1 MDKKSFQINSND
13 NVSVALEKIKN
24 KNNTIPVGHKIALKD
39 IKKGESI
46 IKYGYKIGRAAENI
60 NKEEWVHSH
69 NLKTDLSGKVEYEYN
84 PLKNL
89 MQSTNKASRTFKAY
103 LRENGE
109 VGIRN
114 EIWIIPLVGCINKL
128 TEFYTEKARKRYSE
142 EIENNQIDG
151 ISAYPHP
158 YGCSQLGDD
167 LKNTQKILASLAKH
181 PNAGG
186 ILFLGLGC
194 ENNQLDSFKEVLGK
208 YNDQKVKF
216 VVLQEEKNEAEKIN
230 DEIEALISYASG
242 FKREEVPIS
251 KLKIGLKCGGSDSF
265 SGITANPLLG
275 RISDKLTSFGGTT
288 ILTEV
293 PEFFGAEQILMNRAE
308 NNDVFNDIV
317 EIINRFKD
325 YFIEHGQSIYENP
338 SPGNKEGGITTLEEK
353 SLGNIQKGGN
363 GVVTGVKDYGERVEK
378 TGLNLVYGPGND
390 LVSSTALTA
399 AGAQIVL
406 FSTGRGTPYGSPVPT
421 IKVST
426 NNRLARDKAEWIDF
440 NAGSLLEGKE
450 MDSLAAEFFE
460 YIIKIAEKEE
470 VTFNEKY
477 NFKEIA
483 IFKDG
488 VTL

>member
-1 MDKKSFQINSND
+1 MDKKTFQINEND
-13 NVSVALEKIKN
+13 NVSVALEDIEN
-24 KNNTIPVGHKIALKD
+24 KNSSIPVGHKIALKN
-39 IKKGESI
+39 IQEGQNI
-46 IKYGYKIGRAAENI
+46 IKYGHKIGKAAKNI
-60 NKEEWVHSH
+60 KKGEWVHSH
-69 NLKTDLSGKVEYEYN
+69 NLKTDLSGKLKYEYH
-84 PLKNL
+84 PLKN
-89 MQSTNKASRTFKAY
+89 MDSSYQASGTFRAY
-103 LRENGE
+103 IRENGE
-109 VGIRN
+109 VGVRN
-114 EIWIIPLVGCINKL
+114 EVWILPLVGCINKL
-128 TEFYTEKARKRYSE
+128 TEFYTEKACKKYSE
-142 EIENNQIDG
+142 EIDNNQIDG
-151 ISAYPHP
+151 IYAYPHP

-167 LKNTQKILASLAKH
+167 LKNTQKILSSLAKH

-186 ILFLGLGC
+186 VLFLGLGC
-194 ENNQLDSFKEVLGK
+194 ENNQLDSFKEVLGE
-208 YNDQKVKF
+208 YNEQKIKF
-216 VVLQEEKNEAEKIN
+216 VVLQEEKNEEEKVN
-230 DEIEALISYASG
+230 KELEALIKYASG
-242 FKREEVPIS
+242 FKRKEVSIS

-275 RISDKLTSFGGTT
+275 RISDKLTSYGGTT

-308 NNDVFNDIV
+308 DKAVFNDIV

-325 YFIEHGQSIYENP
+325 YFIEHGQNIYENP

-363 GVVTGVKDYGERVEK
+363 SVVRGVKDYGERVEK
-378 TGLNLVYGPGND
+378 PGLNLVYGPGND

-426 NNRLARDKAEWIDF
+426 NNRLAQDKADWIDF

-450 MDSLAAEFFE
+450 MDSLAAEFFD

-470 VTFNEKY
+470 ITFNEKY

>member
-1 MDKKSFQINSND
+1 MDKRTFQINEND

-24 KNNTIPVGHKIALKD
+24 KNNTVPVGHKIALKD
-39 IKKGESI
+39 IQEGESI
-46 IKYGYKIGRAAENI
+46 IKYGHKIGRTTEKI
-60 NKEEWVHSH
+60 NKGEWVHSH
-69 NLKTDLSGKVEYEYN
+69 NLRTDLSGKVEYEYN
-84 PLKNL
+84 PLKN
-89 MQSTNKASRTFKAY
+89 MMSTNKASQTFKGY

-128 TEFYTEKARKRYSE
+128 TEFYTEETRKRYAK
-142 EIENNQIDG
+142 EIDNNLIDG
-151 ISAYPHP
+151 IYAYPHP

-167 LKNTQKILASLAKH
+167 LKNTQKILSSLAKH

-186 ILFLGLGC
+186 VLFLGLGC
-194 ENNQLDSFKEVLGK
+194 ENNQLDSFKDVLGE
-208 YNDQKVKF
+208 YNDQKIKF
-216 VVLQEEKNEAEKIN
+216 IVLQEEINEKEKVD
-230 DEIEALISYASG
+230 DELEALIRYVSA
-242 FKREEVPIS
+242 FKREEVPIN

-275 RISDKLTSFGGTT
+275 RISDKLTSYGGTT

-308 NNDVFNDIV
+308 NKDVFNDTV

-338 SPGNKEGGITTLEEK
+338 SPGNKKGGITTLEEK

-363 GVVTGVKDYGERVEK
+363 SVVTGVKDYGERVEK
-378 TGLNLVYGPGND
+378 AGLNLVYGPGND

-426 NNRLARDKAEWIDF
+426 NNRLAQDKADWIDF
-440 NAGSLLEGKE
+440 NAGSLLEGKKI
-450 MDSLAAEFFE
+450 DSLAVEFFE
-460 YIIKIAEKEE
+460 YIIKIAEKKKI
-470 VTFNEKY
+470 TFNEKY